1 MSSEPTI
8 GWSPQYRGDNSSAHV
23 VQCYKEFVST
33 RDQVRLDALK
43 AAAMGDGPAGNLH
56 ALASAY
62 LIAGQPFDAVPLL
75 EFLAD
80 AAPTDQAVRCDLATA
95 YVQIGSVER
104 ASRELERILELAPG
118 LVEAGQQLADVQ
130 AWLHWRDAER
140 DFQRRRAEFL
150 RERIAGGH
158 GSVDEYVMLARALY
172 TLASTP
178 GSGVDWPDVV
188 DVLTE
193 ASRLDGTHVQV
204 LELLAATSFNAR
216 AEADWHE
223 ALLALEQVAPQSFML
238 QQARSMLDAGVPDP
252 DMLLEIACSNS
263 DDAHGA
269 LRELR
274 AQYRVG
280 PNNLDIQRCLMQA
293 EAALGTVAEALW
305 LAEGMAA
312 AEELGF
318 YEHGALALVYG
329 MAGNRQRMDR
339 HATAALSLAPD
350 VESRAAFQDR
360 YDTVRGK

>member
-8 GWSPQYRGDNSSAHV
+8 GWSPQYRGDNSSPHV
-23 VQCYKEFVST
+23 VQCYEEFVSA
-33 RDQVRLDALK
+33 RDQVHLDVLK
-43 AAAMGDGPAGNLH
+43 PLAMDDGPAGNLH

-80 AAPTDQAVRCDLATA
+80 AAPTDLAVRGDLATA
-95 YVQIGSVER
+95 YVQIGSVKR

-118 LVEAGQQLADVQ
+118 LAEAGQQLADVQ
-130 AWLHWRDAER
+130 AWLHWQDTER

-150 RERIAGGH
+150 RERIAGGN

-172 TLASTP
+172 ALAGTP
-178 GSGVDWPDVV
+178 SSGVNWADAV

-193 ASRLDGTHVQV
+193 ARRRDGADVQV
-204 LELLAATSFNAR
+204 LELLVATTFNAG

-223 ALLALEQVAPQSFML
+223 ALLALEQVAPQSFL
-238 QQARSMLDAGVPDP
+238 LEQARSTMNAGVPDP
-252 DMLLEIACSNS
+252 DMLLEVACSDS

-280 PNNLDIQRCLMQA
+280 PNNPDVQRCLMQA
-293 EAALGTVAEALW
+293 EAVMGTVAEALW
-305 LAEGMAA
+305 LAEDMAA
-312 AEELGF
+312 VDELGF
-318 YEHGALALVYG
+318 YEHGALAPMPLPYG
-329 MAGNRQRMDR
+329 SAGWGRLMRMAWVPVRVGWG
-339 HATAALSLAPD
+339 HAWCSA
-350 VESRAAFQDR
+350 
-360 YDTVRGK
+360 